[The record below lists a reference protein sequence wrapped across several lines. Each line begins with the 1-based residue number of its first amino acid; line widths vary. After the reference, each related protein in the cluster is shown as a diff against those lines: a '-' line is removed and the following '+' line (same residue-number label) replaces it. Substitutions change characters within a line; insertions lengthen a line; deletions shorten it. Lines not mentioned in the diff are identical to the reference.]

1 MSDDATDPGP
11 IIRAWWTANL
21 GARDSGAA
29 RGLAA
34 RLRRGSDIEILTEPA
49 VHDLSRR
56 LALYDAARLLRL
68 VRVLA
73 ELRGEDR
80 ATLAHRLGGEEPI
93 LSNARFQRLMRAEGT
108 ELTTALIRAIRM
120 LGPGARSCDIA
131 RLGRDLRFWN
141 DRTRTRWSF
150 QYFHAP
156 EPEALQPLFETE
168 TDA

>member
-56 LALYDAARLLRL
+56 LGLRDPVRLLRL

-73 ELRGEDR
+73 ELRGGGG
-80 ATLAHRLGGEEPI
+80 TPLARRFGGPEPV
-93 LSNARFQRLMRAEGT
+93 LSPARFQRLMRADGAD
-108 ELTTALIRAIRM
+108 LTTALIRAIRM
-120 LGPGARSCDIA
+120 LGPDARACDIT
-131 RLGRDLRFWN
+131 RLGRDLVIWN
-141 DRTRTRWSF
+141 DATRTRWAF
-150 QYFHAP
+150 DYFHAP
-156 EPEALQPLFETE
+156 LPEALQPPSETE
-168 TDA
+168 TEA